1 MRKGGDQGTECDW
14 KQMKEYESKMKSNE
28 GRKRMKQRGNSIVKH
43 MLVVLAAVLLVGVFM
58 AVRPESA
65 FAADSIASGGT
76 EKLLWRIDSNGKLV
90 VVGTGDVDRYA
101 LASDDGIL
109 NAGVSVPEWYSY
121 REKITS
127 AVINVTGMKNAKC
140 LFAGCTNMKS
150 VNLSGFDT
158 SKVTDMSGM
167 FLCCTGLTTL
177 DVSGFDTSKVTD
189 MREMFGACTG
199 LTSLDVSS
207 FNTAKVTNMNFMFA
221 LCDGLTTL
229 DLSSFNTAKVVDMSY
244 MFAYCEGLTALDV
257 SSFNTAKVTDMNS
270 MFLYCSGLTTLDVS
284 SFNTAK
290 VTDMSYMFGACSG
303 LTTLDLSNFDMRS
316 VTNAELM
323 LAVCTGATTIYA
335 PYNVGIS
342 IGFPTSLDT
351 WYRSDGKLATELPQ
365 NLTSSVALGKSY
377 TPAEK
382 IKVTTKNATISLS
395 KTSYTYDGK
404 AKTPTVTITNSTGKT
419 LKEGSDYRVTYKNN
433 TEAGKAT
440 VSIRFMDKYS
450 GTITKTFTIVPKA
463 TTLSKVTSSKT
474 KTLAVTWAKQAT
486 QTTGYEIQYTTDSK
500 FKKNLATVTVE
511 SAKTTDKTIENL
523 SANTKYYVRIR
534 TYKTVDGKK
543 YYSAWSK
550 AKSAKTK

>member
-1 MRKGGDQGTECDW
+1 
-14 KQMKEYESKMKSNE
+14 
-28 GRKRMKQRGNSIVKH
+28 
-43 MLVVLAAVLLVGVFM
+43 
-58 AVRPESA
+58 
-65 FAADSIASGGT
+65 
-76 EKLLWRIDSNGKLV
+76 
-90 VVGTGDVDRYA
+90 VGTGDVDRYA
-101 LASDDGIL
+101 LASEDDVL
-109 NAGVSVPEWYSY
+109 VAGAPVPEWYPY

-127 AVINVTGMKNAKC
+127 AVINVTGMKNAKN

-158 SKVTDMSGM
+158 SKVTDMCGM
-167 FLCCTGLTTL
+167 FAYCTGLTTL

-189 MREMFGACTG
+189 MSEMFVVCEG
-199 LTSLDVSS
+199 LTTLDVSS
-207 FNTAKVTNMNFMFA
+207 FNTKKVTDMSYMFTYCSGLTTLDVSSFDTAKVTDMSFMFA
-221 LCDGLTTL
+221 FCEGLTTL
-229 DLSSFNTAKVVDMSY
+229 DLSSFNTAKVTNML
-244 MFAYCEGLTALDV
+244 G
-257 SSFNTAKVTDMNS
+257 
-270 MFLYCSGLTTLDVS
+270 
-284 SFNTAK
+284 
-290 VTDMSYMFGACSG
+290 MFGACSG
-303 LTTLDLSNFDMRS
+303 LTTLDLSSFDMSS
-316 VTNAELM
+316 VKEAELM
-323 LAVCTGATTIYA
+323 LAKCAGVTTIYA

-342 IGFPTSLDT
+342 IAFPSSLDT
-351 WYRSDGKLATELPQ
+351 WYRSDGKSATELPQ

-440 VSIRFMDKYS
+440 VSIRFMDKYT